1 MFNIDFRFK
10 LFIAVSQ
17 ITLTYFAISMD
28 RHLQDIK
35 DYITT
40 QQPVEFVVDG
50 DCGGCGCEIEDSS
63 SEGSSRKP

>member
-1 MFNIDFRFK
+1 MFNLDFRFK

-17 ITLTYFAISMD
+17 FTLTYFAISMD

-40 QQPVEFVVDG
+40 QQPVEFDVVVN
-50 DCGGCGCEIEDSS
+50 GGCGCGKNWRTS
-63 SEGSSRKP
+63 

>member
-1 MFNIDFRFK
+1 MFNANISFK

-35 DYITT
+35 DYITI
-40 QQPVEFVVDG
+40 EREILLWKAG
-50 DCGGCGCEIEDSS
+50 DDESLC
-63 SEGSSRKP
+63 SR